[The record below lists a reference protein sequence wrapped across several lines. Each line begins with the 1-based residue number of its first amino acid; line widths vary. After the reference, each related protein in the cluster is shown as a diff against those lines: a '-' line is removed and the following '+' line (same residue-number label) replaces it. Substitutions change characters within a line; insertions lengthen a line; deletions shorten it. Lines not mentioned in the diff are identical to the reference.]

1 MYLMKQSTIKTT
13 TALLLAAMIF
23 GATAGAQSY
32 AASNGGWSSVVSMD
46 DDTSPTITVQPAD
59 VTGNLGDIISMEV
72 KAKGESPT
80 YQWQLS
86 DDKGA
91 NWRNSS
97 VKTSVY
103 STTLS
108 DKNNGR
114 CVRCIVTDKNG
125 HTVVSDTAY
134 MKLSPLT
141 ILQQPDDFTGVVG
154 NIARMSVKATGAGLS
169 YQWQLSDD
177 QGGTWRNSSTQSAV
191 YATVLGQKH
200 NGRCLR
206 CMITDRYGN
215 TVTSDPAIMRVSS
228 LAITSQ
234 PKNCTVAIGKTV
246 WFAVKAAGEGLT
258 YQWQLSDNFG
268 KNWRN
273 SSVKTARYETILS
286 EKNNGRTVRCI
297 VTDSYGAEAISA
309 NACMKRSD
317 PSPLSIVTQPE
328 NCLTTIN
335 GKVYFSVCANGD
347 DLTYQWQ
354 LSDDGGTNWR
364 NSSVKT
370 STYQTT
376 LTPKNNGRAV
386 RCIITDTYGNVV
398 ISDTAVM
405 VSC

>member
-1 MYLMKQSTIKTT
+1 MK
-13 TALLLAAMIF
+13 
-23 GATAGAQSY
+23 
-32 AASNGGWSSVVSMD
+32 
-46 DDTSPTITVQPAD
+46 
-59 VTGNLGDIISMEV
+59 
-72 KAKGESPT
+72 
-80 YQWQLS
+80 
-86 DDKGA
+86 
-91 NWRNSS
+91 
-97 VKTSVY
+97 
-103 STTLS
+103 
-108 DKNNGR
+108 
-114 CVRCIVTDKNG
+114 
-125 HTVVSDTAY
+125 
-134 MKLSPLT
+134 
-141 ILQQPDDFTGVVG
+141 
-154 NIARMSVKATGAGLS
+154 
-169 YQWQLSDD
+169 
-177 QGGTWRNSSTQSAV
+177 
-191 YATVLGQKH
+191 
-200 NGRCLR
+200 
-206 CMITDRYGN
+206 
-215 TVTSDPAIMRVSS
+215 VSS
-228 LAITSQ
+228 LTITSQ
-234 PKNCTVAIGKTV
+234 PKHCTVEIGKTV

-258 YQWQLSDNFG
+258 YQWQLSDDFG

-386 RCIITDTYGNVV
+386 RCIITDTYGNVAV
-398 ISDTAVM
+398 SNAAVM
-405 VSC
+405 ISC